1 MKTTENPLRWGL
13 ALTLAGLMAGAS
25 GPSARADSDEWG
37 PVERDESVREVPYN
51 REVFSGDPEY
61 TITYDPQAEIDIY
74 GGKTAISTPRP
85 PVEIFRDL
93 YDEGPLGEGFTLLG
107 EKNRIFP
114 QILVFG
120 DLRTAVAFN
129 DNGAAEVAQI
139 AARANINI
147 DFKITATERIHVFF
161 QPLQD
166 GGQFT
171 RFEFG
176 GGDRNDRRPATFETQ
191 EQPTTAFLEGD
202 LGAIAAGLS
211 DEYNKYDIPFAVGR
225 VPLFLQN
232 GVWLDDAFLGFAV
245 TPFVAQ
251 NSAALDIT
259 NFDITFFAG
268 FDEVTT
274 PAVRATGGG
283 VDDHDAQIYG
293 VTGFFDTQEGYVE
306 AGYAY
311 INDRDDDNG
320 DFSYH
325 NFTLAFSKRYFA
337 TVSNATRVI
346 VNFGQ
351 NPGAGFDTTA
361 EGFLLLS
368 ENAFITHL
376 PLTLIPYAN
385 FWIGKDAT
393 QSAARAAA
401 AGGVLRNVG
410 INFETDGLT
419 GFPTLDA
426 TGVDTF
432 GGAVGVE
439 YLFSFDQQLIAEFAA
454 VFPYDDR
461 EGAAQDPQF
470 AWGLRYQRPLTN
482 RLIFRA
488 DAMYGLLLDAPDIAG
503 VRAELR
509 VKL

>member
-1 MKTTENPLRWGL
+1 MTRTAKWGAASVL
-13 ALTLAGLMAGAS
+13 AVALATPGWCDTS
-25 GPSARADSDEWG
+25 KWG
-37 PVERDESVREVPYN
+37 PVERDERVREVPYD

-61 TITYDPQAEIDIY
+61 SITYDPQAEIDIY

-93 YDEGPLGEGFTLLG
+93 YDEGPLGEGFTLFG
-107 EKNRIFP
+107 SKNRIYP
-114 QILVFG
+114 QILLFG

-147 DFKITATERIHVFF
+147 DFKLTATERIHVFF

-166 GGQFT
+166 GAEFT

-176 GGDRNDRRPATFETQ
+176 GGDRNDNRPAQFETT
-191 EQPTTAFLEGD
+191 EQPATAFLEGD
-202 LGAIAAGLS
+202 LGAIVAGFS
-211 DEYNKYDIPFAVGR
+211 DEYNKYDIPFAIGR

-232 GVWLDDAFLGFAV
+232 GVWLDDAFLGLAV
-245 TPFVAQ
+245 TPLVAQ
-251 NSAALDIT
+251 NSASLDIT
-259 NFDITFFAG
+259 NYDVTFFAG

-274 PAVRATGGG
+274 PAVIGANGATA
-283 VDDHDAQIYG
+283 DHEAHIYG
-293 VTGFFDTQEGYVE
+293 VTGFFDTREGYLE

-311 INDRDDDNG
+311 IRDRDRTNG

-346 VNFGQ
+346 LNIGQ
-351 NPGAGFDTTA
+351 NPGPGVEETA
-361 EGFLLLS
+361 EGVLLIS

-385 FWIGKDAT
+385 FWFGYDAT
-393 QSAARAAA
+393 QSAARANA

-426 TGVDTF
+426 TGIDTF
-432 GGAVGVE
+432 GGAIGVE
-439 YLFSFDQQLIAEFAA
+439 YLFSLEQQIIGEFAA
-454 VFPYDDR
+454 VFPYGDR
-461 EGAAQDPQF
+461 QGPAQDPQF

-482 RLIFRA
+482 RLIIRA
-488 DAMYGLLLDAPDIAG
+488 DAMYGMLLDAPDIAG
-503 VRAELR
+503 VRLELR